1 MAKIAVVKGGG
12 GHMLPKKGSGP
23 VRSGKLVNQGGGGK
37 EIKGGS
43 GHMVGFTGARPAKP
57 C

>member
-12 GHMLPKKGSGP
+12 GHMLPKKGAGP

-37 EIKGGS
+37 WAKGGS
-43 GHMVGFTGARPAKP
+43 GKMVGFTGARPAKS